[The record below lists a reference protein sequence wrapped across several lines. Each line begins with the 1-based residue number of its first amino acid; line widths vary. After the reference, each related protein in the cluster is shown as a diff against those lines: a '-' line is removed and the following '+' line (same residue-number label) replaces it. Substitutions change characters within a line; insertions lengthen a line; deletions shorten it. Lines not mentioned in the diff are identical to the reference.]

1 MNTQTFGL
9 QFFNI
14 LLQSD
19 LLTKAIFIILACFSI
34 YSWAIIID
42 KFFKFRLLAAKTLK
56 FEKIF
61 WSGDMLE
68 DIYQKVKNTN
78 KCPSVMVF
86 ASAMQEWTNSNVQE
100 IIKNKDTDRKN
111 SLKDRLFDV
120 MTVAANRSLKKIKSG
135 TTFLLI
141 AATTS
146 TFFGLLGTVWGVSQS
161 FKAISIMKDA
171 SLMTIAPGISAAL
184 STTIVGLLAAIPA
197 LIAYHIISNKIA
209 NCEDEINDFVLEVLS
224 VLSRELD

>member
-100 IIKNKDTDRKN
+100 IIKNKDTERKN

-120 MTVAANRSLKKIKSG
+120 MTVAVNRSLKKIKSG

-209 NCEDEINDFVLEVLS
+209 SYEDEINDFVLEVLS

>member
-100 IIKNKDTDRKN
+100 IIKNKDTERKN

-209 NCEDEINDFVLEVLS
+209 SYEDEINDFVLEVLS